1 MVVFILLIVTSI
13 FGNEEGEIPNSMKNV
28 QTKILAIGSIV
39 AILVVAAALLVG
51 TGGFSAFA
59 SKATSTSNGSQGTD
73 FPALNYKAAGLSQAD
88 VAAADGGTLLA
99 AGTAHNYVS
108 VDHWKSTFVS
118 NGITY
123 KYSMVGNAPSTNSS
137 ATIPVN
143 IIPVNLT
150 VNYNGVTSQWNGTDV
165 VAATVNSPLFKKANF
180 TSGNTQYVDAIQ
192 RAEFF
197 SQISSKYHVLLGKP
211 NVMAP
216 LNLTAPAGLAVT
228 ATTSSGLHI
237 AVVDLTWYDSHL
249 QSALQGTS
257 TKAITIFLSHNTMKG
272 QGAPLIQNCCIGG
285 YHNAVK
291 INHQLFTYA
300 EATFD
305 DGAFSIHPA
314 SADFS
319 RDVNALSHELAE
331 WANDP
336 FVNNITPNWI
346 SPIAPQYGCN
356 NFLEV
361 GDPLVGVTIPPAS
374 FGGYHLQD
382 EAFFSWFARQ
392 TPSIAQGGRYT
403 YLGTFTGLSAVC

>member
-13 FGNEEGEIPNSMKNV
+13 FGNEEGEIPNSMKKV
-28 QTKILAIGSIV
+28 QTKILAFGSIV
-39 AILVVAAALLVG
+39 AILVVAAAFLVNFTIG
-51 TGGFSAFA
+51 AGAAPKTSSGLDLNPKEYVPPSTVTQADI
-59 SKATSTSNGSQGTD
+59 STS
-73 FPALNYKAAGLSQAD
+73 
-88 VAAADGGTLLA
+88 LLA
-99 AGTAHNYVS
+99 AGTAHNYVT
-108 VDHWKSTFVS
+108 VAHWKSTFVS
-118 NGITY
+118 GGITY
-123 KYSMVGNAPSTNSS
+123 KYSMVGSAPSSNTST
-137 ATIPVN
+137 TIPVH

-150 VNYNGVTSQWNGTDV
+150 VNYNGVTSQWNGSDA
-165 VAATVNSPLFKKANF
+165 VAQTVASPLFKKANF

-197 SQISSKYHVLLGKP
+197 SQITSKYHVLLGKP
-211 NVMAP
+211 TVEAP
-216 LNLTAPAGLAVT
+216 LALTVPAGLAVT
-228 ATTSSGLHI
+228 ATTSSGLNI
-237 AVVDLTWYDSHL
+237 AVVDLTWYDTHL
-249 QSALQGTS
+249 QSTLNSRGESTQG
-257 TKAITIFLSHNTMKG
+257 ITIFLSHNTMKG

-291 INHQLFTYA
+291 INHQLYTYA

-392 TPSIAQGGRYT
+392 SPSIAQGGRYT
-403 YLGTFTGLSAVC
+403 YLGTFSGLSAVC